1 MFKLII
7 ALGVAFLLLPADLV
21 TEKPEDFSAAVAL
34 AAEFDSMDTLNA
46 ILSTYE
52 DVASFCDRNVETCA
66 TGKAMINHAVIV
78 ANSSISQFSKT
89 VENEAVSE
97 ASDPVTTGS
106 ISSSD

>member
-1 MFKLII
+1 MFRLII

-21 TEKPEDFSAAVAL
+21 TEKPESFSAAVAS
-34 AAEFDSMDTLNA
+34 AEFDSMDTLNA
-46 ILSTYE
+46 ILSTYD
-52 DVASFCDRNVETCA
+52 DVAGFCDRNVETCA

>member
-1 MFKLII
+1 MFRLII

-21 TEKPEDFSAAVAL
+21 TEKPEKFSAAVAS
-34 AAEFDSMDTLNA
+34 AEFDSMDTLNA